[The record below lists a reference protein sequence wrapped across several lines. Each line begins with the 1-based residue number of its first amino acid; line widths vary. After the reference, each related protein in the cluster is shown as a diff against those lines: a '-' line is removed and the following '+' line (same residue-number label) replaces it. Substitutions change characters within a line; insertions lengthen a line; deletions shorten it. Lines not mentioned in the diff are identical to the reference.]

1 MIPVFFRGAKIVK
14 RKQIYLWGRFFVLKW
29 WFIGI
34 AVLFRVKSSIT
45 QMTLP

>member
-1 MIPVFFRGAKIVK
+1 MLPGDIFCVK
-14 RKQIYLWGRFFVLKW
+14 MAVG
-29 WFIGI
+29 FIGI